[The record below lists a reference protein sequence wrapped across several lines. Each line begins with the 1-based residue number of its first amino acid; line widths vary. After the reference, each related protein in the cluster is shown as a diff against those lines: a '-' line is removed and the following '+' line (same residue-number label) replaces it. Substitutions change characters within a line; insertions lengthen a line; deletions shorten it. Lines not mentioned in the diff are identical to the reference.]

1 MISTLRGVT
10 LLDTFTVAKQR
21 EVTLT
26 VTGRINIWLIK
37 LIWLIADSHNNHCK
51 RKQKISKQFKILGIW
66 FEITWNLF
74 HLLINSHST
83 RANSK
88 TKFTIKSVAHDDDV
102 TTCTCST
109 HFYWILPGKWP
120 AYNYMLAQKYSRCL
134 YMYVKYISTI
144 YIIFL

>member
-26 VTGRINIWLIK
+26 LTGRINIWLIE
-37 LIWLIADSHNNHCK
+37 LIWPIVGSHNNHNK
-51 RKQKISKQFKILGIW
+51 KKTKISKQFKTLEIW

-83 RANSK
+83 RA
-88 TKFTIKSVAHDDDV
+88 KSNWDKINNIIRGSW
-102 TTCTCST
+102 TWW
-109 HFYWILPGKWP
+109 Y
-120 AYNYMLAQKYSRCL
+120 YRYMQYLFLLNFNWKVNGV
-134 YMYVKYISTI
+134 YVGPKIQWVFI
-144 YIIFL
+144 HVCI